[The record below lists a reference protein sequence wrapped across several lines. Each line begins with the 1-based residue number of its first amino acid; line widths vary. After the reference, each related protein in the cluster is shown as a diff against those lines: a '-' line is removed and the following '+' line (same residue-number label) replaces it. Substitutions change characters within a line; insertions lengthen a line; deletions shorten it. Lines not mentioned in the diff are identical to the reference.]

1 MLAMLVLVA
10 SCNRAA
16 GEVPEVAVASQSST
30 EAAFAPIRAR
40 WASAGPAV
48 RAAMRPMLADLV
60 ADLGK
65 KGDSLEPLARAYLAI
80 AWLDAGVPA
89 AADAAARPLY

>member
-1 MLAMLVLVA
+1 
-10 SCNRAA
+10 
-16 GEVPEVAVASQSST
+16 
-30 EAAFAPIRAR
+30 
-40 WASAGPAV
+40 
-48 RAAMRPMLADLV
+48 MRPMLADLV